1 MITPVATSI
10 MTLRRRY
17 APGTAVV
24 GVVFMPSGVTSNAQ
38 ARIRAIGKPISND
51 TMTDRNAQFG
61 NSHAGKAAEASWMMP
76 PAAMT

>member
-17 APGTAVV
+17 PPTAGV
-24 GVVFMPSGVTSNAQ
+24 GVVFMPWGVTSNAQ
-38 ARIRAIGKPISND
+38 ARIREIGKPISNN
-51 TMTDRNAQFG
+51 TMTNRKAQFG

-76 PAAMT
+76 PATMM